1 MLAAQAKPL
10 PVDVVERVAAQIDQ
24 ALTADLQKSR
34 LMPEPIVNDAIFVR
48 RAYLGIIGRIPSAKE
63 AGEFLDDKSVSRR
76 DALID
81 RLVASPGFDSHLFN
95 WTADLLRVQT
105 RQDQYGLGWH
115 VWLRESLA
123 KDKPWDELVAE
134 MLQSTGHSTDNPA
147 VGYYLRDRNMQLDN
161 FSNTMQVFLGQQ
173 IGCAQCHD
181 HPFDDWTQYEYY
193 QMASFGGGMQY
204 RSEDV
209 QQVMKKAAK
218 ELYLEQHGEVLE
230 EDAPKGGPGC
240 QKKDR
245 RQQQEFFRK
254 ISRELQPIFNQIAKN
269 GITEQSDSQLKLPQN
284 YKYKDA
290 KPGDVVP
297 PETLF
302 GPKLKD
308 VAAEDRKQAF
318 AKWVTSPENPYFT
331 KTIANR
337 MWHRIFGH
345 PLLDSLD
352 NLSKSSKTAHP
363 KALSLLENAMQQCDY
378 DLRQFS
384 RILYHTQLF
393 QRACMKEEPAPG
405 EPILFQGMV
414 LRRMSAEQLF
424 DSFVMLRAGEID
436 DSPSPT
442 LKASWGSYVQMVDE
456 VFKSEAHELLQMAET
471 AKQGEERMVKARGAF
486 QLARE
491 ALSAATSP
499 KDRAGAQV
507 VFNEARKE
515 LEEAR
520 HQANPL
526 RSMMEMNPRGK
537 GQSEDWV
544 RSSELP
550 APFNP
555 GTLMRD
561 FGGSDRATPSSSH
574 AEATVPQAL
583 VLMNNWKTDLIAGP
597 KSHLADELRKQDS
610 PEGRLDVL
618 FLTLFSE
625 RPEATEKQKYLPMA
639 KDVISLRDLA
649 TAMVNSKR
657 FLYIQ

>member
-1 MLAAQAKPL
+1 MERAGNPL
-10 PVDVVERVAAQIDQ
+10 P
-24 ALTADLQKSR
+24 LGR
-34 LMPEPIVNDAIFVR
+34 LE
-48 RAYLGIIGRIPSAKE
+48 K
-63 AGEFLDDKSVSRR
+63 
-76 DALID
+76 
-81 RLVASPGFDSHLFN
+81 
-95 WTADLLRVQT
+95 
-105 RQDQYGLGWH
+105 
-115 VWLRESLA
+115 LRESRA
-123 KDKPWDELVAE
+123 KNKPWDQLVAE
-134 MLQSTGHSTDNPA
+134 MLQATGHSTDNPA

-218 ELYLEQHGEVLE
+218 DLYLEEHGEALD
-230 EDAPKGGPGC
+230 EDAPKGGKGG
-240 QKKDR
+240 QKKDWR
-245 RQQQEFFRK
+245 EQQAFFRK
-254 ISRELQPIFNQIAKN
+254 ISHELQPIFNQIAKN
-269 GITEQSDSQLKLPQN
+269 GITEQADSQLKLPKD

-308 VAAEDRKQAF
+308 VAAEDRKQVF
-318 AKWVTSPENPYFT
+318 AQWVTSPENPYFT
-331 KTIANR
+331 KTIVNR
-337 MWHRIFGH
+337 TWHRIFGY

-352 NLSKSSKTAHP
+352 NLSKTSKTAHP
-363 KALSLLENAMQQCDY
+363 KVLALLENAMQQCDY

-384 RILYHTQLF
+384 RILYRTQLF
-393 QRACMKEEPAPG
+393 QRACMKEESAPG

-424 DSFVMLRAGEID
+424 DSFLVLRAGEVD
-436 DSPSPT
+436 DKPSPN
-442 LKASWGSYVQMVDE
+442 LRASWDGYVQMVDAA
-456 VFKSEAHELLQMAET
+456 FKSEAHELMRMAES
-471 AKQGEERMVKARGAF
+471 AKQGEERFVKARSAF
-486 QLARE
+486 KLARE
-491 ALSAATSP
+491 ALSAASSS
-499 KDRAGAQV
+499 KERADAQV
-507 VFNEARKE
+507 AFNQARKE
-515 LEEAR
+515 FDEAR
-520 HQANPL
+520 DQTNPL
-526 RSMMEMNPRGK
+526 RSMMEMNPGGK
-537 GQSEDWV
+537 GQGEDWA
-544 RSSELP
+544 RASELP

-555 GTLMRD
+555 GTLMRE

-583 VLMNNWKTDLIAGP
+583 ILMNNWKTDLLGGA
-597 KSHLADELRKQDS
+597 KSRLVEGLRKQDS
-610 PEGRLDVL
+610 AEGRLDLL

-625 RPEATEKQKYLPMA
+625 RPAATEKQKYLPMA
-639 KDVISLRDLA
+639 KDITSLRDLA